1 MNVEQIIREY
11 LTHVTHLSLATSK
24 DNKPW
29 VCEVHFVY
37 DDSLNLYFR
46 SNSKRRH
53 SVEITSNPHVA
64 GNIIREH
71 EVGEK
76 PQGVYFE
83 GIAEMLSNVDEQH
96 PAYIASTERFGHGP
110 AILEAARTEDGSKFY
125 KIAVDT
131 FYLFDAKES
140 SPSQK
145 YELVWGKK

>member
-1 MNVEQIIREY
+1 MDVEQSIREY
-11 LTHVTHLSLATSK
+11 LATVTHLSLATSK

-37 DDSLNLYFR
+37 DDDLNLYFR
-46 SNSKRRH
+46 SNPIRRH
-53 SVEITSNPHVA
+53 SVEIALNPRVA

-76 PQGVYFE
+76 PRGVYFE
-83 GIAEMLSNVDEQH
+83 GTAQMLLDVDEQH
-96 PAYIASTERFGHGP
+96 PAYIRCCERFGHGP
-110 AILEAARTEDGSKFY
+110 TILEDAHTDDGSKFY

-145 YELVWGKK
+145 YELAWGDK